1 MPAMPSKASA
11 AGKLWESQP
20 THRTV
25 NMWWKTVASSCLYIY
40 KNFNIKFWHIP
51 TFFLVAHQ
59 TNQKIWSQATPLRLA
74 RAQSG
79 GSRCHVSS
87 IWLAA
92 AEWQPHLSNTFFQN
106 GHTIDRCIV
115 CISSQKIM
123 QNRSRSHSHSL
134 SLSLSLHVLN
144 FAIWPIVTYTIWPYL
159 TTFHLFSSCSSCSS
173 FSWLIMGASELPC
186 PIDQGT
192 FAAWRLSLPAAAPGN
207 RGPHLGLHDD
217 HSPGGWLHQLVSVA
231 PTWIQAC
238 GMLIFLHQKR

>member
-1 MPAMPSKASA
+1 
-11 AGKLWESQP
+11 
-20 THRTV
+20 
-25 NMWWKTVASSCLYIY
+25 MWWKTVASSCLYIY
-40 KNFNIKFWHIP
+40 INFNIKFWHIP

-134 SLSLSLHVLN
+134 SLSFSPCVKLRDLDHRHIHHL
-144 FAIWPIVTYTIWPYL
+144 TI
-159 TTFHLFSSCSSCSS
+159 FDHFSSV
-173 FSWLIMGASELPC
+173 FIMFIMFIIFMGDHGCLGASMPHWPRHICSLKAFIACCSAREQRSP
-186 PIDQGT
+186 PR
-192 FAAWRLSLPAAAPGN
+192 AAWWP
-207 RGPHLGLHDD
+207 
-217 HSPGGWLHQLVSVA
+217 
-231 PTWIQAC
+231 
-238 GMLIFLHQKR
+238 